1 MRNISTFCFGLALV
15 LGSNIATAQPAGITM
30 DMINTTL
37 PLEGAPLAV
46 AGPYQVTSE
55 GAFNAAGLLLFVA
68 GYHLFDAVQ
77 AVTVSVLRGYKR
89 TVVPM
94 LIYGVGLWCVGLTGG
109 YLLALTALHSL
120 ISANKKG

>member
-55 GAFNAAGLLLFVA
+55 GAFNAAGLLLFRPA
-68 GYHLFDAVQ
+68 D
-77 AVTVSVLRGYKR
+77 
-89 TVVPM
+89 
-94 LIYGVGLWCVGLTGG
+94 
-109 YLLALTALHSL
+109 LAAFPGDHSGETNNDKNLSEVRRAETA
-120 ISANKKG
+120 